1 MKRGYKYR
9 IYPTEEQ
16 KNYFKVCFAANRWF
30 WNYALDKIQKVFESN
45 REKEEKDKIPSVFY
59 EIKGELPSLK
69 KEEGTSWIKQADS
82 HSFCY
87 TAQNLDAAIEKF
99 FKKKGG
105 FPKFKVAKYD
115 NAYTIDVDKN
125 RQGIIDWKNSVI
137 RVGKAGKVKA
147 IFHRKFKGEMKSIT
161 VSKKSY
167 DYYEISILV
176 DDNFVKPSEK
186 RITTYDGTVGIDLG
200 VKTDSNAILSD
211 GTKFPT
217 IEVSRETKR
226 LARLKRRLSKKE
238 WKKTGEK
245 RFSKKYGKEVDVK
258 VSSKNYIKLKNR
270 IAKLEDEI
278 ARKRTYNTH
287 MITSYV
293 AKNPNVNTVCIEDL
307 NVKGMVKNHH
317 IAKSVSNANMGE
329 VKRQL
334 EYKCDWNGKNLV
346 TVDRFYAS
354 SQICSCCGFKNE
366 KVKNLS
372 VRQWVCPK
380 CGAHHDRDVN
390 AALNIKNE
398 GYRIITEG
406 KQ

>member
-30 WNYALDKIQKVFESN
+30 WNYALDKINAQY
-45 REKEEKDKIPSVFY
+45 EKDKTYLSAQYKIARD
-59 EIKGELPSLK
+59 LPSLK
-69 KEEGTSWIKQADS
+69 KEESTCWIGQCDAI
-82 HSFCY
+82 SFIY
-87 TAQNLDAAIEKF
+87 TAQALDASFKKF
-99 FKKKGG
+99 FKKEGG
-105 FPKFKVAKYD
+105 VPKYKSVKYD
-115 NAYTIDVDKN
+115 NSYTIQIQEK
-125 RQGIIDWKNSVI
+125 GKTIIDWEKSMI
-137 RVGKAGKVKA
+137 RIGKAGDVS
-147 IFHRKFKGEMKSIT
+147 IVLHRKFNGTIKSAT
-161 VSKKSY
+161 VSKKSF
-167 DYYEISILV
+167 DYYEVSLLV

-186 RITTYDGTVGIDLG
+186 RIITYDGTVGIDLG
-200 VKTDSNAILSD
+200 VKSNSNVILSN
-211 GTKFPT
+211 GNKFPT
-217 IEVSRETKR
+217 IEVGRETKR
-226 LARLKRRLSKKE
+226 IARLRRRLSKKE

-258 VSSKNYIKLKNR
+258 VPSKNYIKLKNR

-278 ARKRTYNTH
+278 VRKRTYNTH

-293 AKNPNVNTVCIEDL
+293 AKNPNINTVCIENL

-372 VRQWVCPK
+372 VRQWVCPN
-380 CGAHHDRDVN
+380 CGTHHDRDVN